1 MYPRRET
8 ANKRVYRAI
17 FFRHRVS
24 IYWQRRSRVG
34 CRRSAARR
42 THTDAG
48 TNAEQEKPRMCTG
61 AAPVTR
67 VTREGPRIR
76 GGDVRLREI
85 RGWLEG
91 VEWSGLWGILLG
103 KMEVAS
109 YS

>member
-1 MYPRRET
+1 
-8 ANKRVYRAI
+8 
-17 FFRHRVS
+17 
-24 IYWQRRSRVG
+24 
-34 CRRSAARR
+34 
-42 THTDAG
+42 
-48 TNAEQEKPRMCTG
+48 MCTG

-91 VEWSGLWGILLG
+91 VEWLGLWGILLG

-109 YS
+109 FS